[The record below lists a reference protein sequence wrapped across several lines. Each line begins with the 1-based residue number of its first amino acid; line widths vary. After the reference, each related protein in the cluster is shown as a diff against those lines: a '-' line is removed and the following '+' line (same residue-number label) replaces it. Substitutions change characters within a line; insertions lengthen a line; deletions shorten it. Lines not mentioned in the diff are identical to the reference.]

1 MAQRQAAVIEM
12 LFERQP
18 VYTRLTRAAQVG
30 FIDFED
36 AIERG
41 QVDHELALIRA
52 NRAANPGRPA
62 ERRDRDRVGRRPAE
76 DRGDLLTAGRPS
88 HEHSGPGLA
97 RAPLPAR

>member
-30 FIDFED
+30 LIDFED

-62 ERRDRDRVGRRPAE
+62 ERLDRDRVRRRPAD
-76 DRGDLLTAGRPS
+76 DRGVLRTA
-88 HEHSGPGLA
+88 SGPITEPSGGPPAACLA
-97 RAPLPAR
+97 